1 MRPDPRSRTAPAPAG
16 EATTLWA
23 KDLPLDAVIHRF
35 TVGEDPDTDLALL
48 AWDALGSAA
57 HARMLAATGL
67 IPAGD
72 ATLLVRGLKRIANLA
87 RQGAFPI
94 PPLMEDGHTAIEA
107 DLTRNFGPAGA
118 RIHLGRSRNDQVI
131 LALRLYQR
139 DALVRLGL
147 RVADLADG
155 FLAFARTHRDTPL
168 PGYTH
173 LRRAM
178 PSTFGLWAAAF
189 AEGLLEELEALQGVY
204 GRLDRC
210 PLGSAAGFGVPL
222 PIDRELTARLLGF
235 SRVQRSP
242 IDVQNSRGRHEVAVA
257 QWTASVGGV
266 LEKFLWD
273 VSLYSTEEF
282 GFLSLPD
289 AFTTGSSIMPQ
300 KKNPDVVE
308 LARGRCRE
316 LRGSA
321 GLLEQVAAGLPSSYH
336 RDLQLLKKPLIGA
349 LRSADDLFA
358 VLKPLLPALQV
369 NADTAAG
376 ASSDELYAAHQAYV
390 LVGQGLPFREAY
402 RKVAQQLQDGTFA
415 PDRTALTATHLGG
428 AGNLALEDLATELAE
443 ARGWIEAK
451 RDRHAQAE
459 EALWAN

>member
-1 MRPDPRSRTAPAPAG
+1 MKPD
-16 EATTLWA
+16 ETLWA
-23 KDLPLDAVIHRF
+23 KGAPLDAAIHRF
-35 TVGEDPDTDLALL
+35 TVGEDPDTDLSLL

-57 HARMLAATGL
+57 HARMLAAAGL
-67 IPAGD
+67 IPTAD
-72 ATLLVRGLKRIANLA
+72 ATALVGRLREIAALA

-94 PPLMEDGHTAIEA
+94 PAHLEDCHTAIEA
-107 DLTRNFGPAGA
+107 DLTQHLGAAGA

-131 LALRLYQR
+131 TALRLYQR

-147 RVADLADG
+147 RLADLAEA
-155 FLAFARTHRDTPL
+155 FLAFAKAHQDTAL

-178 PSTFGLWAAAF
+178 PSTFGLWATAF

-222 PIDRELTARLLGF
+222 PIDRALTARLLGF
-235 SRVQRSP
+235 AKVQRSP
-242 IDVQNSRGRHEVAVA
+242 IDVQNSRGRHEVALLHWA
-257 QWTASVGGV
+257 ASAAGV

-273 VSLYSTEEF
+273 VSLYSMEEF
-282 GFLSLPD
+282 SFLKLPD

-316 LRGSA
+316 LRGAA
-321 GLLEQVAAGLPSSYH
+321 GLVEQIAAGLPSSYH
-336 RDLQLLKKPLIGA
+336 RDLQLLKRPLVTA
-349 LRSADDLFA
+349 LRSAEELFA
-358 VLKPLLPALQV
+358 VLTPLLPALEVQ
-369 NADTAAG
+369 AGTAA
-376 ASSDELYAAHQAYV
+376 AAATDELYAAHQAYV
-390 LVGQGLPFREAY
+390 LVQEGKPFREAY
-402 RKVAQQLQDGTFA
+402 REVARQIQDGTFA
-415 PDRTALTATHLGG
+415 PDRSALTATHLGG
-428 AGNLALEDLATELAE
+428 AGNLALDELTTELAA
-443 ARGWIEAK
+443 ARTWIQAK
-451 RDRHAQAE
+451 ADAHTQAE

>member
-1 MRPDPRSRTAPAPAG
+1 MSEPGR
-16 EATTLWA
+16 LWA
-23 KDLPLDAVIHRF
+23 KDVPLDEAIHRF
-35 TVGEDPDTDLALL
+35 TVGEDPDTYLALV
-48 AWDALGSAA
+48 AWDARGSAA
-57 HARMLAATGL
+57 HARMLAASGL
-67 IPAGD
+67 MPTGD
-72 ATLLVRGLKRIANLA
+72 AEALVGGLRDIATAA
-87 RQGAFPI
+87 RTGSFAI
-94 PPLMEDGHTAIEA
+94 PVAMEDCHTAIEA
-107 DLTRNFGPAGA
+107 DLTKRFGAAGA

-147 RVADLADG
+147 RVADLAEA
-155 FLAFARTHRDTPL
+155 FLAFAITHRDTPL

-178 PSTFGLWAAAF
+178 PSTFGLWATAF

-222 PIDRELTARLLGF
+222 PIDRALTAKLLGF
-235 SRVQRSP
+235 SKVQRSP
-242 IDVQNSRGRHEVAVA
+242 IDVQNSRGRHEVALL
-257 QWTASVGGV
+257 QWAASTGGV

-282 GFLSLPD
+282 GFLKLPD
-289 AFTTGSSIMPQ
+289 AYTTGSSIMPQ

-316 LRGSA
+316 LRGAA
-321 GLLEQVAAGLPSSYH
+321 GLLEQLAAGLPSSYH
-336 RDLQLLKKPLIGA
+336 RDLQLLKRPLVSA

-369 NADTAAG
+369 QADATAA

-390 LVGQGLPFREAY
+390 LVQGGLPFRDAY
-402 RKVAQQLQDGTFA
+402 RQVAQQLQDGTFA
-415 PDRTALTATHLGG
+415 PDRSALTATHLGG
-428 AGNLALEDLATELAE
+428 AGNLALDDLAADLAA
-443 ARGWIEAK
+443 ARAWIQTKA
-451 RDRHAQAE
+451 DTHAQAE

>member
-1 MRPDPRSRTAPAPAG
+1 MRP

-23 KDLPLDAVIHRF
+23 KDIPLDAAIHRF
-35 TVGEDPDTDLALL
+35 TVGEDPETDLALL

-67 IPAGD
+67 IPEAD
-72 ATLLVRGLKRIANLA
+72 AVSLVRGLRRIANLA
-87 RQGAFPI
+87 KQGAFPI
-94 PPLMEDGHTAIEA
+94 PPHMEDGHTAIEA
-107 DLTRNFGPAGA
+107 DLTRQLGPAGQ
-118 RIHLGRSRNDQVI
+118 RIHLARSRNDQVI
-131 LALRLYQR
+131 LALRLYLR
-139 DALVRLGL
+139 DKLVRLGL
-147 RVADLADG
+147 RVADLAEG
-155 FLAFARTHRDTPL
+155 FLAFAKAHQDTPL

-178 PSTFGLWAAAF
+178 PSTFGLWATAF

-222 PIDRELTARLLGF
+222 PIDRALTAKLLGF
-235 SRVQRSP
+235 SKVQRSP
-242 IDVQNSRGRHEVAVA
+242 IDVQNSRGRHETAVL
-257 QWTASVGGV
+257 QWAASVGGV

-282 GFLSLPD
+282 GFLKLPD

-316 LRGSA
+316 LRGAA
-321 GLLEQVAAGLPSSYH
+321 GLVEQLASGLPSSYH
-336 RDLQLLKKPLIGA
+336 RDFQLLKQPLITA
-349 LRSADDLFA
+349 LRHADDLFA
-358 VLKPLLPALQV
+358 VLGPLLPALQV
-369 NADTAAG
+369 KAEAAAA

-390 LVGQGLPFREAY
+390 LVQQGLPFREAY
-402 RKVAQQLQDGTFA
+402 RKVAQQIQEGTFA
-415 PDRTALTATHLGG
+415 PDRAALTATHLGG
-428 AGNLALEDLATELAE
+428 AGNLALDALDADLAR
-443 ARGWIEAK
+443 ARAWIEARQK
-451 RDRHAQAE
+451 QHADAE
-459 EALWAN
+459 TALWTA

>member
-1 MRPDPRSRTAPAPAG
+1 MKP
-16 EATTLWA
+16 EQTLWA
-23 KDLPLDAVIHRF
+23 KGVPLDATIHRF
-35 TVGEDPDTDLALL
+35 TVGDDPDTDLALV

-67 IPAGD
+67 IPAAD
-72 ATLLVRGLKRIANLA
+72 AAALVARLREIAALA

-94 PPLMEDGHTAIEA
+94 PVEMEDGHTAIEA
-107 DLTRNFGPAGA
+107 DLTRTCGAAGA

-131 LALRLYQR
+131 MALRLFQR
-139 DALVRLGL
+139 DALVQLGL
-147 RVADLADG
+147 RLADLAEG
-155 FLAFARTHRDTPL
+155 FLAFARDHRDTPL

-222 PIDRELTARLLGF
+222 PIDRALTARLLGF

-242 IDVQNSRGRHEVAVA
+242 IDVQNSRGRHEAA
-257 QWTASVGGV
+257 LLHWAASAGGV

-273 VSLYSTEEF
+273 ASLYSMEEF
-282 GFLSLPD
+282 GFLKLPD

-308 LARGRCRE
+308 LARARCRE
-316 LRGSA
+316 LRGAA
-321 GLLEQVAAGLPSSYH
+321 GLVEQLASGLPSSYH
-336 RDLQLLKKPLIGA
+336 RDLQLLKRPLVTA
-349 LRSADDLFA
+349 LAHAGDLFA
-358 VLKPLLPALQV
+358 VLTPLLPALQV
-369 NADTAAG
+369 QAGATAA
-376 ASSDELYAAHQAYV
+376 ASTDELYAAHQAYV
-390 LVGQGLPFREAY
+390 LVQQGLPFREAY
-402 RKVAQQLQDGTFA
+402 REVARQIQEGTFA
-415 PDRTALTATHLGG
+415 PDRGALTATHLGG
-428 AGNLALEDLATELAE
+428 AGNLALDDLAADLSA
-443 ARGWIEAK
+443 ARAWIQAK
-451 RDRHAQAE
+451 ADTHAQAE
-459 EALWAN
+459 EALWANG